1 MQHVKP
7 TRWRAAPT
15 LAVVLAALG
24 LGAATARADAPPA
37 TGSTPAADVR

>member
-15 LAVVLAALG
+15 LAVVLAALA
-24 LGAATARADAPPA
+24 LGAATARADAAPA
-37 TGSTPAADVR
+37 TGVTPVADSR